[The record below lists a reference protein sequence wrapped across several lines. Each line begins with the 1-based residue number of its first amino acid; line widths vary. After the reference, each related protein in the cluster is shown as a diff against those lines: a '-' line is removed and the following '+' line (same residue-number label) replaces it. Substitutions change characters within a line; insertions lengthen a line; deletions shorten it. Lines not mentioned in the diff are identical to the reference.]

1 LVQAAQDSIGLDILP
16 FYQMQTQPLQAVTA
30 ISLIH
35 QPVLVMVA
43 LVVLLQEEV
52 LEEAT

>member
-1 LVQAAQDSIGLDILP
+1 LLLVQAAQDSIGLDTVLEMLI
-16 FYQMQTQPLQAVTA
+16 QPLQAVTA
-30 ISLIH
+30 TLLIH

>member
-1 LVQAAQDSIGLDILP
+1 LLLVQAVQDSIGLDTVLETLI
-16 FYQMQTQPLQAVTA
+16 QPHQVVTA
-30 ISLIH
+30 TSLI
-35 QPVLVMVA
+35 QQLVLVMVA